1 MYANK
6 IIKNIILTVG
16 LGLILGFT
24 GCSEK
29 QIEVLTIPDE
39 RQKLN
44 LSEPEPL
51 QLKSVNFYVITE
63 KNKEQIFK
71 QLQAQ
76 NKDLVLIGLTDDDYI
91 KMSENMVLIQNYIIN
106 QRFIITSYKTYYES
120 DGSVESELK

>member
-1 MYANK
+1 MVSVN
-6 IIKNIILTVG
+6 
-16 LGLILGFT
+16 FFS

-29 QIEVLTIPDE
+29 QINVVSTPEE
-39 RQKLN
+39 RIKLD
-44 LSEPEPL
+44 LSEPN
-51 QLKSVNFYVITE
+51 QLHLKPVNFYVITE

-91 KMSENMVLIQNYIIN
+91 KMSENMVLIQNYIVK

>member
-1 MYANK
+1 VYANK
-6 IIKNIILTVG
+6 IIKNIILTIG
-16 LGLILGFT
+16 LGLTMGFT

-51 QLKSVNFYVITE
+51 KLKPVNFYVITE

-91 KMSENMVLIQNYIIN
+91 KMSENMILIQNYIIN
-106 QRFIITSYKTYYES
+106 QRFLITSYKTYYES
-120 DGSVESELK
+120 DGSTDLVNP